1 MNWLSFD
8 EAVRPLIAATA
19 GLPVESV
26 PEACWY
32 EEVSN
37 SDSTYYGGSDLGNAG
52 GIQALPMESH
62 GRPAS
67 MEVSIPPLAAVI
79 FKPRR

>member
-1 MNWLSFD
+1 MIACCNFTP
-8 EAVRPLIAATA
+8 VPRPAYKI
-19 GLPVESV
+19 GV

-32 EEVSN
+32 EEISN
-37 SDSTYYGGSDLGNAG
+37 SDSTFYGGSDLGNAG
-52 GIQALPMESH
+52 GIQALPQESH

-67 MEVSIPPLAAVI
+67 MEVTLPPLAMVI

>member
-1 MNWLSFD
+1 V
-8 EAVRPLIAATA
+8 AYKI
-19 GLPVESV
+19 GV

-37 SDSTYYGGSDLGNAG
+37 SDSKYYGGRDLGNAG
-52 GIQALPMESH
+52 GIQALPAESH

-67 MEVSIPPLAAVI
+67 MEISLPPLAAVI